1 MPWEFT
7 SDTIDLAN
15 YNKLALECSLGSGI
29 LNSRLWNDL
38 VDVDTSVFE
47 KGLQNS
53 KGAAVQNTV
62 LVMSVEYLSVANEKQ
77 LDYWTY
83 NKDSINDYNLF
94 ISIGHT
100 NYTSYL
106 VIYICK

>member
-1 MPWEFT
+1 M
-7 SDTIDLAN
+7 
-15 YNKLALECSLGSGI
+15 
-29 LNSRLWNDL
+29 
-38 VDVDTSVFE
+38 
-47 KGLQNS
+47 
-53 KGAAVQNTV
+53 QNTV